1 MLSQINTKPTRNRVC
16 VVCARAF
23 VVPRPSTVQPCC
35 SRTCA
40 AIARTGSV
48 RTAVTRTCERC
59 GKTFRANPSA
69 IARGGGRFCSRGCVS
84 TGRPTLAC
92 QGCGVAFTVSPSL
105 VHRQWCSAACRYR
118 TTGWQDVLKPG
129 KRTFRSCGICGA
141 EISGTISHPGRYC
154 SRKCLGVANGRR
166 QLGRDPTKWRTYIC
180 VECGTPYV
188 KQASLA
194 SRTRYCSR
202 SCRALW
208 RNRRAHM
215 ARPTSIEI
223 ALRAAL
229 QAIGI
234 EATPEYRAG
243 RFLIDLALPDWLVA
257 VEADGDYWHALP
269 NIRAADARKDAYLT
283 GAGWRVV
290 RFTETQINADAA
302 ACAAAVAALL

>member
-1 MLSQINTKPTRNRVC
+1 MHPQTTMPLTRERTCPVC
-16 VVCARAF
+16 MRAF

-35 SRTCA
+35 SRACA
-40 AIARTGSV
+40 AIARTGIA
-48 RTAVTRTCERC
+48 RTAIERVCERC
-59 GKTFRANPSA
+59 GQTFRTIPSA
-69 IARGGGRFCSRGCVS
+69 VARGGGRFCGRDCVS
-84 TGRPTLAC
+84 TGRPTLTC

-105 VHRQWCSAACRYR
+105 AHRQWCSAACRYR
-118 TTGWQDVLKPG
+118 TAGWQDVLKPG
-129 KRTFRSCGICGA
+129 GRKGCVCEVCGV
-141 EISGTISHPGRYC
+141 EFTVVLSHPGRYC

-166 QLGRDPTKWRTYIC
+166 QTGRDPAKWQTYTCI
-180 VECGTPYV
+180 ECGTPYV

-208 RNRRAHM
+208 RNRVAHT
-215 ARPTSIEI
+215 ARPTSIET

-243 RFLIDLALPDWLVA
+243 RFLIDLALPEWKVA

-269 NIRAADARKDAYLT
+269 NIKASDARKDAYLT